1 MLPSRFMLT
10 CQHFNLNK
18 NIFRLADEL
27 RCEQDTAMILERERK
42 LLEAQTKDAQT
53 RVDEAETNA
62 LKGR

>member
-1 MLPSRFMLT
+1 
-10 CQHFNLNK
+10 
-18 NIFRLADEL
+18 
-27 RCEQDTAMILERERK
+27 MILERERK